1 MPREAARC
9 RVVLQLPVCHV
20 PWLVCPPW
28 LVQSDVVLSEE
39 GVGTFGKV
47 YACKEEG
54 TVDRVVAVKV
64 VRDVERCVWVEPQG
78 TPCWAGR
85 LPMRPPE
92 SQFLGHVPRHGAAA
106 YGRRCAAA

>member
-1 MPREAARC
+1 MGACTVLAAGSRALSRSVATASLPRPLAR
-9 RVVLQLPVCHV
+9 V
-20 PWLVCPPW
+20 PPW

-64 VRDVERCVWVEPQG
+64 VRDVERCVWVEP
-78 TPCWAGR
+78 
-85 LPMRPPE
+85 
-92 SQFLGHVPRHGAAA
+92 
-106 YGRRCAAA
+106 